1 MKGASSKNKVNLI
14 RNGQQFID
22 ANLELISQAKNFI
35 FLHTYIFE
43 EDQITNKI
51 LEELKYAAKRD
62 VHVFIIFDAFGSQ
75 DFRDKK
81 IEELN
86 RNKIYFSFFTPFLS
100 FQNYN
105 RRLHQKVLIID
116 NLHCLLGGI
125 NYAKKFNLPENNYP
139 WLDYACIVSGEE
151 VYNTFLKVLPLYK
164 KSFPS
169 HKKLFNS
176 FRAPQVDLTN
186 VSMVKTNLNDWTRN
200 KKQIFKSYLSAI
212 SKAETEIYL
221 LATYFI
227 PGKKLLNALKKA
239 KKRNINIHLIFG
251 SKSDHPVTRIIEN
264 YFYNWYL
271 SNGIKIYEY
280 DKSIIHGKLA
290 MIDNHW
296 ITIGS
301 YNHNFISRYANLEIN
316 YEILDKSFGKIIKEE
331 FENIINNSTEI
342 KEGSLQSK
350 KNRILV
356 GAFYF
361 LTNLVTWLSLIFL
374 LRRKKN

>member
-1 MKGASSKNKVNLI
+1 
-14 RNGQQFID
+14 
-22 ANLELISQAKNFI
+22 
-35 FLHTYIFE
+35 
-43 EDQITNKI
+43 
-51 LEELKYAAKRD
+51 
-62 VHVFIIFDAFGSQ
+62 
-75 DFRDKK
+75 
-81 IEELN
+81 
-86 RNKIYFSFFTPFLS
+86 
-100 FQNYN
+100 
-105 RRLHQKVLIID
+105 
-116 NLHCLLGGI
+116 
-125 NYAKKFNLPENNYP
+125 
-139 WLDYACIVSGEE
+139 
-151 VYNTFLKVLPLYK
+151 
-164 KSFPS
+164 
-169 HKKLFNS
+169 
-176 FRAPQVDLTN
+176 
-186 VSMVKTNLNDWTRN
+186 MVKTNLNDWTRN